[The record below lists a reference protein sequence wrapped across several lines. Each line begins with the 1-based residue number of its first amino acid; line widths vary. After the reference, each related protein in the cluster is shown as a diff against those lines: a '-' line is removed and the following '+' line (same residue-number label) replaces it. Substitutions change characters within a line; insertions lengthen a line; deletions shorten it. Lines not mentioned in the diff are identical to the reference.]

1 MLVCHKVD
9 SKGIKKDALY
19 KPLFRKLR
27 QYLRNLNRA
36 KNISK
41 LTANQLRRH
50 VWAFMHMIGIPDHLM
65 NLKSLH
71 EMMLFLFPALHIK
84 IASKDQNYTELLLY
98 YD

>member
-41 LTANQLRRH
+41 LTAN
-50 VWAFMHMIGIPDHLM
+50 
-65 NLKSLH
+65 
-71 EMMLFLFPALHIK
+71 
-84 IASKDQNYTELLLY
+84 
-98 YD
+98 

>member
-36 KNISK
+36 NNITK
-41 LTANQLRRH
+41 LTPNQLRRH
-50 VWAFMHMIGIPDHLM
+50 VWAFMHMIGIPDELM
-65 NLKSLH
+65 NLKGLH

-84 IASKDQNYTELLLY
+84 IASKDRNYTELLLY